1 MIKTTQIVSF
11 IEIDDIMVLNNLNQ
25 AYVKINVGI
34 VEIIQSATHVKITS
48 QWLNNLGSASYQN

>member
-1 MIKTTQIVSF
+1 VSF

-34 VEIIQSATHVKITS
+34 VEII
-48 QWLNNLGSASYQN
+48 